1 IDEIYTFLSLILMLK
16 FIGYNSTTIQQIKE
30 DKMDAITTQQASQD
44 LDNLVDRVIADVEPT
59 TICNNKGNKAILISL
74 EEFSSWQETLYLL
87 SNPVNAKHLLS
98 SIQSAKAGD
107 IIERDLIEE

>member
-1 IDEIYTFLSLILMLK
+1 
-16 FIGYNSTTIQQIKE
+16 
-30 DKMDAITTQQASQD
+30 MDAITTQQASQD

-59 TICNNKGNKAILISL
+59 IICNNKGNKAILISL

-87 SNPVNAKHLLS
+87 SNPVNAKHLLA

-107 IIERDLIEE
+107 IIERNLIEE

>member
-1 IDEIYTFLSLILMLK
+1 
-16 FIGYNSTTIQQIKE
+16 
-30 DKMDAITTQQASQD
+30 MDAITTQQASQD

-59 TICNNKGNKAILISL
+59 IICNNKGNKAILISL

-87 SNPVNAKHLLS
+87 SNPVNAKHLLA

>member
-1 IDEIYTFLSLILMLK
+1 
-16 FIGYNSTTIQQIKE
+16 
-30 DKMDAITTQQASQD
+30 MDAITTQQASQD

-59 TICNNKGNKAILISL
+59 IICNNKGNKAILISL

>member
-1 IDEIYTFLSLILMLK
+1 M
-16 FIGYNSTTIQQIKE
+16 
-30 DKMDAITTQQASQD
+30 
-44 LDNLVDRVIADVEPT
+44 
-59 TICNNKGNKAILISL
+59 LISL